1 MPSAGDHTNEGHLH
15 TAMGH
20 ELERLASHPVR
31 ELERLAAEARSGR
44 AAATPLI
51 VVAGAAL
58 VAWLVAAA
66 IVGATLLAAWLA
78 TR

>member
-1 MPSAGDHTNEGHLH
+1 MPSAGEDTNEGHLH

-20 ELERLASHPVR
+20 

-51 VVAGAAL
+51 VGTGAFE
-58 VAWLVAAA
+58 AARA
-66 IVGATLLAAWLA
+66 SLRGSQPRL
-78 TR
+78 TRP